1 MRNTM
6 ASTVIE
12 VVSPFTEEVVH
23 RVEALSPD
31 GVDGAV
37 ARSRAAFDHWRT
49 SPLEVRKTVCA
60 AAVAWFEANREP
72 IAEDITRQM
81 GKPIGQA
88 RGEVGGLVERANHM
102 IAIAEEALAD
112 DLLPEK
118 PGFTRYIRHEPLGVV
133 LDIAAWNYPLLIA
146 VNVVVPAVLAGN
158 AVIVKHSSKTPLCA
172 TAFEEA
178 FRAAGA
184 PEGLVQALAADHAVT
199 ERLIRHPGVD
209 HVSFTGSV
217 SGGRQ
222 VNRSAADRFIE
233 VGLELGGKDPAY
245 VCADADFDWAVAN
258 CVDGAFYNAG
268 QSCCAVERIYV
279 EAPIYDRFVEACAAA
294 VKAYVVGDPMDGNTT
309 LGPLASKGAIAFLK
323 QQVADAVAAGGRLV
337 VSPEDFETPD
347 RGYFLAPAVVADAP
361 QDCSLM
367 QEESFGPVIGI
378 TRVAGDEEAIR
389 HMNDSPYGLTASI
402 WTSDVERAIRI
413 GEQIETGT
421 FYMNRCDV
429 LDPAL
434 PWCGVKDT
442 GRGAT
447 LSQYGLLGFTR
458 LKSMHLRTEIPK

>member
-1 MRNTM
+1 M
-6 ASTVIE
+6 STNDVP
-12 VVSPFTEEVVH
+12 VTNPFTEEIAF
-23 RVEALSPD
+23 RLDALNAG
-31 GVDGAV
+31 GVDATV
-37 ARSRAAFDHWRT
+37 ARARAAFAGWRNT
-49 SPLEVRKTVCA
+49 PLAARMAACTKA
-60 AAVAWFEANREP
+60 AAYFEAHADA
-72 IAEDITRQM
+72 IARDITQQM
-81 GKPIGQA
+81 GKPLGQA
-88 RGEVGGLVERANHM
+88 RGEVGGLVDRAAHM
-102 IAIAEEALAD
+102 IAIAGDTLAD
-112 DLLPEK
+112 DVLPEK
-118 PGFTRYIRHEPLGVV
+118 AGFQRYIRHEPVGVV

-158 AVIVKHSSKTPLCA
+158 AVIVKHSSRTPKCG
-172 TAFEEA
+172 TVFEEA
-178 FRAAGA
+178 FRAAGV
-184 PEGLVQALAADHAVT
+184 PEGLVQAVVADHGVT
-199 ERLIRHPGVD
+199 EQLIQHPGVD
-209 HVSFTGSV
+209 QVSFTGSV

-222 VNRSAADRFIE
+222 VNRGAADRFIN

-268 QSCCAVERIYV
+268 QSCCAIERIYV
-279 EAPIYDRFVEACAAA
+279 EAPIYDRFVEAYAEA
-294 VKAYVVGDPMDGNTT
+294 VRKYVVGDPMDAATT
-309 LGPLASKGAIAFLK
+309 LGPLASKGAVPFLK

-337 VSPEDFETPD
+337 VSPDEFALPGK
-347 RGYFLAPAVVADAP
+347 GYFLAPAVVADAP

-378 TRVAGDEEAIR
+378 LKVSGDDEAVR

-402 WTSDVERAIRI
+402 WTSDVDRAIHI

-421 FYMNRCDV
+421 FYMNRCDF

-447 LSQYGLLGFTR
+447 LSKYGLLAFTR
-458 LKSMHLRTEIPK
+458 LKSMHLRTTIPK

>member
-1 MRNTM
+1 MTM
-6 ASTVIE
+6 ARSNTIDVINPATETVAY
-12 VVSPFTEEVVH
+12 T
-23 RVEALSPD
+23 VEALSAD
-31 GVDGAV
+31 QVEGVV
-37 ARSRAAFDHWRT
+37 ARSRAAYLGWRT
-49 SPLEVRKTVCA
+49 TSLGERKALCSRA
-60 AAVAWFEANREP
+60 MAYFESDKDR
-72 IAEDITRQM
+72 IAEQITRQM
-81 GKPIGQA
+81 GKPLGQA
-88 RGEVGGLVERANHM
+88 QGEVGAMIERATHM
-102 IAIAEEALAD
+102 IAIADETLAD
-112 DLLPEK
+112 DILPEK
-118 PGFTRYIRHEPLGVV
+118 AGFQRYIRHEPLGVV

-158 AVIVKHSSKTPLCA
+158 AVIVKHSSRTPLCGL
-172 TAFEEA
+172 AFEEA
-178 FRAAGA
+178 FKAAGA
-184 PEGLVQALAADHAVT
+184 PEHLVQAVVADHGLT
-199 ERLIRHPGVD
+199 EQFIQHPQVD

-245 VCADADFDWAVAN
+245 VCADMDPAWAAAN

-268 QSCCAVERIYV
+268 QSCCAVERVYV
-279 EAPIYDRFVEACAAA
+279 EAPIYDAFVEHFAE
-294 VKAYVVGDPMDGNTT
+294 VVRQYVVGDPLDGATT
-309 LGPLASKGAIAFLK
+309 LGPLASKGAIPFLR

-337 VSPEDFETPD
+337 VSPDAFRVPET
-347 RGYFLAPAVVADAP
+347 GHYLAPAVVADAP

-378 TRVAGDEEAIR
+378 TKVADDAQAIQY
-389 HMNDSPYGLTASI
+389 MNDSPYGLTASI
-402 WTSDVERAIRI
+402 WTHDVARAIQI

-421 FYMNRCDV
+421 FFMNRCDF

-447 LSQYGLLGFTR
+447 LSKYGLLGFTR
-458 LKSMHLRTEIPK
+458 LKSMHLRTELPG